1 MTEGYLICPTCG
13 WLYLSLPE
21 EGRVPVCGRPRC
33 RCRILRQA
41 TAEERAA
48 LPIGATVG
56 QPKMDLLLKDSKRFK
71 AVVRHSGEADIYDDV
86 IDGEKSLIMEF
97 VTAEEVA
104 TLTEGHLLTITPAR
118 EIEVAVVVDLGK
130 FLTAVSGGRIPT
142 VPRDDPFLVGI
153 VRNRGA
159 KMGMA
164 MVTIPASWEAGDS
177 DLHEAGWYIDRRG
190 EVEEVC
196 KRAPRIT
203 AEGTVYHPKPK
214 EVFCR
219 MGGADHGKPA

>member
-1 MTEGYLICPTCG
+1 MTDDLLICPTCG
-13 WLYLSLPE
+13 WLYLSMSE
-21 EGRVPVCGRPRC
+21 EGRVLVCRRPSC
-33 RCRILRQA
+33 RCRPLRQA

-56 QPKMDLLLKDSKRFK
+56 EPKQDILLKDSRRFY
-71 AVVRHSGEADIYDDV
+71 ALETGGWCEVYDNY
-86 IDGEKSLIMEF
+86 IDNGNNGNQKSLILDD
-97 VTAEEVA
+97 VTAEAVEA
-104 TLTEGHLLTITPAR
+104 MTEGFLKTVTPAR
-118 EIEVAVVVDLGK
+118 EVEVAVVVDLGK

-142 VPRDDPFLVGI
+142 VPRDDPFLVGLI
-153 VRNRGA
+153 RNRGA

-164 MVTIPASWEAGDS
+164 VVTIPASWEAGDS

-196 KRAPRIT
+196 KRASRIT

-214 EVFCR
+214 EVLFR
-219 MGGADHGKPA
+219 SGID